1 MQLVYLIANLLL
13 RVEDEV
19 LALERLYRYFD
30 LPCFRCR
37 LLMIRLLVCLGL
49 CGQVEAIF
57 LQIVRT
63 CFLALVFKSVV
74 DTLNPRL
81 ETATLDLL
89 LLRVHGV
96 LWREKQIYGVPIM
109 AICLAIHI
117 EKGLLGM

>member
-1 MQLVYLIANLLL
+1 
-13 RVEDEV
+13 
-19 LALERLYRYFD
+19 
-30 LPCFRCR
+30 
-37 LLMIRLLVCLGL
+37 MIRLLVCLGL
-49 CGQVEAIF
+49 RGQVEAIF

-63 CFLALVFKSVV
+63 SFLALIFKSIV
-74 DTLNPRL
+74 DALNPRL